1 MEEIRNVIDNRL
13 RNIKHATIPYNE
25 KWKIK
30 KGDNIPVVTYS
41 FTHLLRASH
50 VDIIVM
56 NSIIN
61 IQYRLLISYRLTRQK
76 PRLKI

>member
-41 FTHLLRASH
+41 FTQ
-50 VDIIVM
+50 
-56 NSIIN
+56 SIPRG
-61 IQYRLLISYRLTRQK
+61 YYSYELNHK
-76 PRLKI
+76 HPI